1 MAVSGKAI
9 FKKTTPIFCY
19 LGFLVAFSGL
29 FSCGGEWT
37 SGDGPKVSCRFS
49 DVPFSAA
56 REISLSADGET
67 LYVLDNYGSVYAFDR
82 NAARV
87 CAFEPA
93 RTPENPDARLP
104 VRMAEKIEKAGSFL
118 YYYDGI
124 SLLRYDDAE
133 WNCDVSLSG
142 MAITASYI
150 YGAASAGIAKLK
162 IGVDGCSK
170 TGISFPASRV
180 MALDARAGL
189 VATVETSGALSDAPE
204 RFSLYDA
211 DGSLRGRSPL
221 SPDTANSHSFC
232 SATRLRL
239 GATFAVLL
247 DSKCGYLGVFDLSGG
262 LRYRQR
268 LSDMGVRNAVDIDVL
283 DDDFYILSSNRGV
296 PLYFLDLASY
306 AFGEESI

>member
-1 MAVSGKAI
+1 
-9 FKKTTPIFCY
+9 
-19 LGFLVAFSGL
+19 
-29 FSCGGEWT
+29 
-37 SGDGPKVSCRFS
+37 
-49 DVPFSAA
+49 
-56 REISLSADGET
+56 
-67 LYVLDNYGSVYAFDR
+67 
-82 NAARV
+82 
-87 CAFEPA
+87 
-93 RTPENPDARLP
+93 
-104 VRMAEKIEKAGSFL
+104 
-118 YYYDGI
+118 
-124 SLLRYDDAE
+124 
-133 WNCDVSLSG
+133 

-268 LSDMGVRNAVDIDVL
+268 LSDMGIRNAVDIDVL
-283 DDDFYILSSNRGV
+283 DDDLYILSSNRGV